1 MSLQQERM
9 ANVDTAW
16 WHMEAPTN
24 LMMITAIMIF
34 EGELDLA
41 RLRTTIEKRLLS
53 YDRFRQRVIESAGPF
68 GPVTWEL
75 DPNFDLD
82 AHIRRVGLPGAGDKE
97 ELENLVSDLMSTPL
111 DYNKPLWQMHIVEK
125 YGDGFAVIG
134 RLHHCIADGIAL
146 MRVILSLTDDS
157 PDLVWVEEEE
167 VEKGKRRGFLRRAM
181 SPAVGVAKTTG
192 RFYSTVLSQSV
203 KTVRHPGRIVDA
215 AKYGVDFSA
224 RLGLVTLRWPDPP
237 TLFKGDLSV
246 RKQAAWS
253 DAVSLADVKE
263 IGRASGGTVNDV
275 MVAAITGAL
284 RRYLEERGEQT
295 AGLNFRALLPFNLR
309 PLDQPI
315 ELGNKFGLVF
325 LQLPVGTVDKMERL
339 QIIKQRMDELK
350 NSTEPAVAITLLST
364 AGMLPKDIESQ
375 VFKLYHTKATAVLTN
390 VPGPQQPL
398 YLAGGRLRGMM
409 GWVPQAGKVGLG
421 ISIMSYDGQ
430 VLVGINTN
438 AMLVP
443 DPATIIKYFHVEFNE
458 LRELVGLCE

>member
-1 MSLQQERM
+1 MSLQQEKM

-16 WHMEAPTN
+16 WHMETPTN
-24 LMMITAIMIF
+24 LMMITAVMIF
-34 EGELDLA
+34 EGELDIA
-41 RLRTTIEKRLLS
+41 RLRTTIEKRLLI
-53 YDRFRQRVIESAGPF
+53 YARFRQRVIEPAGPF

-75 DPNFDLD
+75 DLNFDLD
-82 AHIRRVGLPGAGDKE
+82 AHIRRVGLPYPADKR
-97 ELENLVSDLMSTPL
+97 ELEYLVSDLMSTPL
-111 DYNKPLWQMHIVEK
+111 DYNKPLWQMHIVEN

-146 MRVILSLTDDS
+146 MRVLLSLADDS
-157 PDLVWVEEEE
+157 PDAVWLEEE
-167 VEKGKRRGFLRRAM
+167 VIENGSQLSLLSRAL

-192 RFYSTVLSQSV
+192 RFYGAVLRESI
-203 KTVRHPGRIVDA
+203 KTVRHPGRMVDA
-215 AKYGVDFSA
+215 AKYGFDFSA
-224 RLGLVTLRWPDPP
+224 RLGLVTLRLPDPP
-237 TLFKGDLSV
+237 TLFKGALSV

-253 DAVSLADVKE
+253 EAVSLADVKL

-275 MVAAITGAL
+275 MVTAVTGAL
-284 RRYLEERGEQT
+284 RRYMEERGEQT
-295 AGLNFRALLPFNLR
+295 AGLNFRALVPFNLR

-315 ELGNKFGLVF
+315 ELGNKFGLIF
-325 LQLPVGTVDKMERL
+325 LQLPIGTVDKMERL

-375 VFKLYHTKATAVLTN
+375 FFKLYHAKATAVLTN

-398 YLAGGRLRGMM
+398 YMAGGQLRTMM

-430 VLVGINTN
+430 VHVGVNTN
-438 AMLVP
+438 AKLVP
-443 DPATIIKYFHVEFNE
+443 DAATIIKYFHVEFEE
-458 LRELVGLCE
+458 LRELVW